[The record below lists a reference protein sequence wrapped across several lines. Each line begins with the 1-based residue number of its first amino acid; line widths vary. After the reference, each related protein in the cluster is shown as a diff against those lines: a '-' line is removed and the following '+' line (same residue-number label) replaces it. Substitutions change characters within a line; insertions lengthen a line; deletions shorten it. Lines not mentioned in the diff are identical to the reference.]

1 MNRYALILDG
11 IVSQVI
17 EYADDIIDGQPAE
30 IFYGALH
37 GCDCIKSAQADI
49 GMIWDG
55 LEVGWPI
62 APPEV

>member
-1 MNRYALILDG
+1 MIRYALILGG

-17 EYADDIIDGQPAE
+17 EYPDDIIDGQPAE
-30 IFYGALH
+30 IFFGALH

-55 LEVGWPI
+55 LELRWPD
-62 APPEV
+62 A